1 MTQPRFAPILKQ
13 HEVREVQRI
22 AAPAPWTAHRPGER
36 RPAPQLLRQAGLGI
50 PGPDQ
55 GYALALAARFEDRLV
70 LEPGE
75 RAEDVLAGAVA
86 IALGRAAIFGRAPV
100 AADIELALGLFKYL
114 VGDEG
119 TWPSGELVALRRERF
134 AAAARSCGQ
143 GVAGA
148 AETGGSDLCRI
159 ADLLI
164 AAIAHSNGL
173 VPYTRDRND
182 SSGLDDPVRVIG
194 V

>member
-1 MTQPRFAPILKQ
+1 L
-13 HEVREVQRI
+13 
-22 AAPAPWTAHRPGER
+22 TA
-36 RPAPQLLRQAGLGI
+36 
-50 PGPDQ
+50 GPDLTSTTSERSRPQ
-55 GYALALAARFEDRLV
+55 ARLQQVETKFDRL
-70 LEPGE
+70 
-75 RAEDVLAGAVA
+75 
-86 IALGRAAIFGRAPV
+86 
-100 AADIELALGLFKYL
+100 
-114 VGDEG
+114 
-119 TWPSGELVALRRERF
+119 RF
-134 AAAARSCGQ
+134 DAAAARSCGQ

-164 AAIAHSNGL
+164 AAIAHANGL

>member
-1 MTQPRFAPILKQ
+1 MTQPKFAPILEQ
-13 HEVREVQRI
+13 HQVREVQRI
-22 AAPAPWTAHRPGER
+22 AAPAPRTAHRPGER

-100 AADIELALGLFKYL
+100 AADIELALRLFKYL

-134 AAAARSCGQ
+134 AAAAHDYWRRRSLVDAIPEATFRLSPEKLAKRLEGEPGCWREL
-143 GVAGA
+143 AGA
-148 AETGGSDLCRI
+148 
-159 ADLLI
+159 
-164 AAIAHSNGL
+164 
-173 VPYTRDRND
+173 
-182 SSGLDDPVRVIG
+182 
-194 V
+194 